1 MRLMRTAYKLYSGVG
16 EMKPVRERWNVWDES
31 PGGNAGVGLCNNK
44 YIGLWEHER
53 EELRSDVLLPEFVN
67 VKTLT
72 AWKSRSDWE

>member
-1 MRLMRTAYKLYSGVG
+1 MSKMNLLE
-16 EMKPVRERWNVWDES
+16 EMLVLGSAITNQFV
-31 PGGNAGVGLCNNK
+31 
-44 YIGLWEHER
+44 LWEHER